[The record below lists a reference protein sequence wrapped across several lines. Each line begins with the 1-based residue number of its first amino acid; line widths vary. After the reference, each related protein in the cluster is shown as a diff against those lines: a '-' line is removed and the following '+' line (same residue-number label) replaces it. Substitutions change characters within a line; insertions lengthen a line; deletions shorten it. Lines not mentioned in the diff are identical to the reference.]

1 MFCVI
6 IFVLIAAY
14 VFISQIDPRIKTLT
28 SLSTHIVIGKVE
40 SIECQQ
46 DENGLIWTY
55 VTLSVEQYLKGNG
68 ASAITIRTRGG
79 QVEGVDLAQWVSGEA
94 EFSLDERVKVFLVEY
109 DPFFFVV
116 RGHEGKFTLNE

>member
-1 MFCVI
+1 
-6 IFVLIAAY
+6 
-14 VFISQIDPRIKTLT
+14 
-28 SLSTHIVIGKVE
+28 VIGKVE

-55 VTLSVEQYLKGNG
+55 VTLSVEQYLKVNG

-79 QVEGVDLAQWVSGEA
+79 QVEGVDLAQWVSHEA

-109 DPFFFVV
+109 DPYFFVV